1 MQTVTAENVFAR
13 SWALLSQ
20 NWVIILPGL
29 IVAIIAGV
37 LTALLTPQTTYVG
50 DNSTVTV
57 TNVNFLSSFLVAI
70 IGILAAI
77 ITISFTTGMAGAAWQ
92 TGKTSLTDGS
102 AAFSREG
109 GHVFTAM
116 IFLIIV
122 GIVGALLAPFT
133 IGLSILVLF
142 FLFPYTMAAAV
153 IGNFGG
159 IDALRE
165 SYRIATQ
172 HISTTIIII
181 VVAGVI
187 AFCGALVA
195 GLLHAIWLI
204 GPLIS
209 EIINQAVLAYLTL
222 VLVGVYL
229 GYRNAA
235 VAAPAAAAY
244 VPPTPEP
251 PAAPPVSDAPPAGP
265 TDSP

>member
-20 NWVIILPGL
+20 NWVIIVPGL
-29 IVAIIAGV
+29 VVAIIAGII
-37 LTALLTPQTTYVG
+37 TALLTPQTTYVG

-57 TNVNFLSSFLVAI
+57 TSMSFLQSFLVAVV
-70 IGILAAI
+70 GILAAI
-77 ITISFTTGMAGAAWQ
+77 VTLSYTTGMAGAAWN
-92 TGKTSLTDGS
+92 TGKTALGDGS

-109 GHVFTAM
+109 GHVFSAL
-116 IFLIIV
+116 IFLVLIAF
-122 GIVGALLAPFT
+122 VGALLAPFT
-133 IGLSILVLF
+133 LGLSLLVLF

-153 IGNFGG
+153 LGDFGG

-172 HISTTIIII
+172 HLSTTFIII

-187 AFCGALVA
+187 GLCGGLVA
-195 GLLHAIWLI
+195 GLLHGIPFI
-204 GPLIS
+204 GPLVA
-209 EIINQAVLAYLTL
+209 EIITQAVLAYLTL

-235 VAAPAAAAY
+235 VTAPAAAAY
-244 VPPTPEP
+244 VPPAPEP
-251 PAAPPVSDAPPAGP
+251 PAPPPVTDAPPPGP
-265 TDSP
+265 TEAP